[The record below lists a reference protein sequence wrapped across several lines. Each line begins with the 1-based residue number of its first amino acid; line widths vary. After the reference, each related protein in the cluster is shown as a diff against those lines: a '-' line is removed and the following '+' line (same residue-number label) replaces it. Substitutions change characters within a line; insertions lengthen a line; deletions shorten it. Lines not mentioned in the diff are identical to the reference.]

1 MTNPHGTRSRSSQR
15 TEKSGIETEGET
27 TTTRVFNFAPGTRIN
42 RLTAGELAEVLK
54 GTGLE
59 EDNANT
65 ELREATNPDSERNSE
80 GRSKTKMKSQAARSP
95 SQKKSAKGNTTGAKK
110 HASATRKSST
120 SPASQDEL
128 KARLLARSKAAKE
141 KKKAKAELDSKAASD
156 EAKQQSIDNSP
167 NESFDSERPHEGRPE
182 RHEESDQES
191 QVLDTEN
198 GGGGDDDGDDSD
210 DDGEESGSD
219 GSEDDSNASPP
230 QRPRRM
236 RNVGRGNAPPGGNVP
251 PGGNAPPGAPGGNAP
266 NRAPTGATNN
276 PPVFFLTPGMA
287 VQGKF
292 LDFSKKIDIDIY
304 NKGSTA
310 LNSDQLFDARADGL
324 HIFLK
329 DLYARARDFGWTKQG
344 TGVLDIVRTQNQT
357 TKHFNLLKD
366 YGLVS
371 IDDVRNH
378 AGSAYSGQPTRMA
391 QDSQMLHQCLWNSL
405 TVSAKRRI
413 NIYEDSYHLNNE
425 PVGALLLRIIVR
437 ESAMDTNV
445 TVEIITRDLE
455 NLDLKMSGE
464 AKNNIDDF
472 NVIVMTL
479 LEALTARGQRNDFI
493 LSHLFRGYLACSD
506 ANFREWIQRKK
517 DEYDE
522 NGVNKVSSAQE
533 LMQWATQKYRTLKQH
548 GAWDTPSEQAQQII
562 ALQSEVNKLKKGKD
576 KRGKGNKDT
585 KSEAKSSSKS
595 HSKSKSQKGKQ
606 SAYPKGMPA
615 NDTRWRHKKPGEL
628 IQNLPVKDTNGKQ
641 WWWCGTETGG
651 KCNPAQY
658 RCHKPSECKGIAKDA
673 TKKRLTV
680 TDKKSFKQA
689 KKNKQSKML
698 EAMMAAAYDSPS
710 DDEEEGEVAG

>member
-1 MTNPHGTRSRSSQR
+1 MSNPHGTRSRSSQR
-15 TEKSGIETEGET
+15 IENPGNETESET
-27 TTTRVFNFAPGTRIN
+27 TTTRDLRITPGTRLN
-42 RLTAGELAEVLK
+42 RITAAELAEVLRE
-54 GTGLE
+54 TGLA

-65 ELREATNPDSERNSE
+65 ELRGATKSDSERNSE
-80 GRSKTKMKSQAARSP
+80 DRSETKKKSQAARP
-95 SQKKSAKGNTTGAKK
+95 SSQEKSAKGNSTSAKK
-110 HASATRKSST
+110 HASTTRKSST
-120 SPASQDEL
+120 PPASQKEL
-128 KARLLARSKAAKE
+128 KARLVARSKAAKE
-141 KKKAKAELDSKAASD
+141 KREAKAELDSRAAGD

-167 NESFDSERPHEGRPE
+167 NESIESEGNPNN
-182 RHEESDQES
+182 HEESEVES
-191 QVLDTEN
+191 QVL
-198 GGGGDDDGDDSD
+198 GARGSGGGDDDGDDSD
-210 DDGEESGSD
+210 DESEESGSD
-219 GSEDDSNASPP
+219 DGSGDDSDESRPP
-230 QRPRRM
+230 QTRRM
-236 RNVGRGNAPPGGNVP
+236 RDVGRGGNAPRGGNTP
-251 PGGNAPPGAPGGNAP
+251 PGGNAPSGTPGGNAP
-266 NRAPTGATNN
+266 NGTPTGAPNN
-276 PPVFFLTPGMA
+276 PPLFFLTPGMA

-324 HIFLK
+324 NIFLK
-329 DLYARARDFGWTKQG
+329 DLEARARDYGWTKKS
-344 TGVLDIVRTQNQT
+344 TGVLDVIRTQNQVST
-357 TKHFNLLKD
+357 HYNLLKD
-366 YGLVS
+366 YGQVS

-378 AGSAYSGQPTRMA
+378 ATYNYSGQRTRMA
-391 QDSQMLHQCLWNSL
+391 QDSQMLYQCLWNSL
-405 TVSAKRRI
+405 TLSAKKRI
-413 NIYEDSYHLNNE
+413 NIYGDSYHINGD

-479 LEALTARGQRNDFI
+479 LEALAARGQRNDFI

-517 DEYDE
+517 DEFDE

-576 KRGKGNKDT
+576 KKGKGNKDT
-585 KSEAKSSSKS
+585 KSGAKSNSKS
-595 HSKSKSQKGKQ
+595 YSKSKTQKDKQ
-606 SAYPKGMPA
+606 SAYPKGMPT

-628 IQNLPVKDTNGKQ
+628 IQNLPVKDTNGKE
-641 WWWCGTETGG
+641 WWWCGPETGG

-658 RCHKPSECKGIAKDA
+658 RCHKPSECKGVAKDA

-680 TDKKSFKQA
+680 ADKKSFKQA
-689 KKNKQSKML
+689 KKKKQSKML
-698 EAMMAAAYDSPS
+698 EAMMAAAWEDPS
-710 DDEEEGEVAG
+710 DEEEGEVAE